1 MTELESGELTGVVDL
16 TSEQEREAIDG
27 TNPLVPVLPSAA
39 DLIPELKPRDVAI
52 AERYLVHFDLN
63 RAIQDLCE
71 YADVEDQKGNYSPVV
86 YNYSHR
92 LRQNT
97 TWLQFVAARLNESA
111 LSANRVLHELA
122 KLAAFSIEDMLNDE
136 MLDAGQPMFDL
147 AKAKRL
153 GVLGCIRRIEFT
165 EKGGVRIDTY
175 DRMRA
180 LELLAKHFNLLKE
193 TEIKVDNYIITVV
206 RDDK

>member
-1 MTELESGELTGVVDL
+1 MTEVVELTTVEEG
-16 TSEQEREAIDG
+16 EAIDS

-39 DLIPELKPRDVAI
+39 DLIPEMKPRDVAI

-63 RAIQDLCE
+63 RAIKEICD
-71 YADVEDQKGNYSPVV
+71 YKDVEGQKGNYPPVV
-86 YNYSHR
+86 YSLSYK
-92 LRQNT
+92 LRQDG

-122 KLAAFSIEDMLNDE
+122 KMAAFSIEDMLNDE

-153 GVLGCIRRIEFT
+153 GVLGCIRNIEFT
-165 EKGGVRIDTY
+165 QKGGVRIDTY

-193 TEIKVDNYIITVV
+193 SEVKVDNYIITVV
-206 RDDK
+206 REDD

>member
-1 MTELESGELTGVVDL
+1 MTERVELTTVEEG
-16 TSEQEREAIDG
+16 EALEHN
-27 TNPLVPVLPSAA
+27 NPLVPALPSAA
-39 DLIPELKPRDVAI
+39 DLIPEMKPRDVAV

-63 RAIQDLCE
+63 RAIKEVCE
-71 YADVEDQKGNYSPVV
+71 YKDVEGQKGNYPPVI
-86 YNYSHR
+86 YTQSYK
-92 LRQNT
+92 LRQNA

-111 LSANRVLHELA
+111 LSANRVLIELA
-122 KLAAFSIEDMLNDE
+122 KLASFSIEDMLNDE

-153 GVLGCIRRIEFT
+153 GVMGCIRRIEFT

-180 LELLAKHFNLLKE
+180 LELLAKHFNLLQE
-193 TEIKVDNYIITVV
+193 NEVKVDNYIITVV
-206 RDDK
+206 RDDD